1 MSSKEQYQSVL
12 VDMNVL
18 EDQFDLS
25 VALISSL
32 DDGSEVFSHTSDI
45 YTQIASIKS
54 WSSCKI
60 NDIEKQEIMDSFL
73 NSLRGLFIEYGA
85 KLEIV
90 SAAEGSGYGESF
102 GEAYG
107 GSEGSEV
114 GFKLTIEKEGL
125 TASKIWSTLVLQ
137 AENI

>member
-1 MSSKEQYQSVL
+1 MTTKAEHQSVL
-12 VDMNVL
+12 DEMNVL

-25 VALISSL
+25 VALISSI
-32 DDGSEVFSHTSDI
+32 DDGSEVYPHTSDI
-45 YTQIASIKS
+45 YTQIANIKS
-54 WSSCKI
+54 WSSAKI
-60 NDIEKQEIMDSFL
+60 NEIEKQEMLEGFL
-73 NSLRGLFIEYGA
+73 TQMRGLFIEYGA

-90 SAAEGSGYGESF
+90 SAAEGVGYGLQYGEGS
-102 GEAYG
+102 GEA
-107 GSEGSEV
+107 